1 MESVKTF
8 VRLKPSEGKLDGS
21 EMILNRVDET
31 KILNKDT
38 GECFAFGRREI
49 TQNMSLAQNKQTKQ
63 YLRRLSKR
71 IGVVLPKE

>member
-21 EMILNRVDET
+21 DMILNRVDDT

-38 GECFAFGRREI
+38 GECISFGRLLV
-49 TQNMSLAQNKQTKQ
+49 TQNMYSAQNKII
-63 YLRRLSKR
+63 RLSLKKLLKPT
-71 IGVVLPKE
+71 GAA

>member
-38 GECFAFGRREI
+38 GECFAFGKRKI
-49 TQNMSLAQNKQTKQ
+49 TQNMSLAQNKQTK
-63 YLRRLSKR
+63 
-71 IGVVLPKE
+71 